1 PSLPIIGILMG
12 TCIMAHDI
20 FLTPVNSA
28 NTMIAYGTEAFKPGD
43 MFRIG
48 VPFTAVLFVL
58 VLAWMLIYWPIVGL
72 S

>member
-1 PSLPIIGILMG
+1 
-12 TCIMAHDI
+12 MAHDI